1 MIMAENFFNSS
12 SSSNIIKKI
21 ELPLHTNIV
30 KKLDDFLT
38 SKKVPNLLFHG
49 ISGSG
54 KRTIVNNF
62 INKIYN
68 NNKYQIKQ
76 NVLNVNCSHGK
87 GIKFIREDLKFF
99 AKTNLQSENGVN
111 FKTIVLL
118 NADSLTTDAQS
129 ALRRCIEQF
138 SYNTRFFI
146 VVENKHQLLVPILS
160 RFCEIYV
167 PELIENGKIVNLHDK
182 FIKMNYN
189 LQDFNKAYEYISLQ
203 MSTVDINSITHNEL
217 ITFTNNIYEKGYSC
231 IDLINWIKLQSNYDE
246 LLKNSVVLYYEKIKS
261 EYRSEPL
268 LIFTV
273 LDFLLFN
280 SNNIYLSFD

>member
-1 MIMAENFFNSS
+1 MAENFFNSS
-12 SSSNIIKKI
+12 SSSNTIKII

-30 KKLDDFLT
+30 KKLDDFLN
-38 SKKVPNLLFHG
+38 SNKVPNLLFHG

-167 PELIENGKIVNLHDK
+167 PELIEK
-182 FIKMNYN
+182 
-189 LQDFNKAYEYISLQ
+189 
-203 MSTVDINSITHNEL
+203 
-217 ITFTNNIYEKGYSC
+217 
-231 IDLINWIKLQSNYDE
+231 
-246 LLKNSVVLYYEKIKS
+246 
-261 EYRSEPL
+261 
-268 LIFTV
+268 
-273 LDFLLFN
+273 
-280 SNNIYLSFD
+280 

>member
-1 MIMAENFFNSS
+1 MAENFFNTS
-12 SSSNIIKKI
+12 SSSNTIKKV

-38 SKKVPNLLFHG
+38 ANKVPNLLFHG

-68 NNKYQIKQ
+68 DNKYQIKR

-99 AKTNLQSENGVN
+99 AKTNLQSESGVN

-146 VVENKHQLLVPILS
+146 VVENKHKLLVPILS

-167 PELIENGKIVNLHDK
+167 PELIENAKIVNLHDK
-182 FIKMNYN
+182 FVNNNYN
-189 LQDFNKAYEYISLQ
+189 LQKFNNSNEYVSLQ
-203 MSTVDINSITHNEL
+203 MSNLDIESVTHKEL
-217 ITFTNNIYEKGYSC
+217 IEFTNKIYEKGFSC
-231 IDLINWIKLQSNYDE
+231 IDIINWIKLQSQYDE
-246 LLKNSVVLYYEKIKS
+246 LLKSSVILYYEKIKS

-268 LIFTV
+268 LIFTI
-273 LDFLLFN
+273 LGLLMFKN
-280 SNNIYLSFD
+280 DKLYLSFD

>member
-1 MIMAENFFNSS
+1 MAENFFNTS
-12 SSSNIIKKI
+12 SSSNPIKKV

-30 KKLDDFLT
+30 KKLDYFLT
-38 SKKVPNLLFHG
+38 ANKVPNLLFHG

-68 NNKYQIKQ
+68 DNKYQIKR

-99 AKTNLQSENGVN
+99 AKTNLQSESGVN

-146 VVENKHQLLVPILS
+146 VVENKHKLLVPILS

-167 PELIENGKIVNLHDK
+167 PELIENAKIVNLHDK
-182 FIKMNYN
+182 FVNNNYN
-189 LQDFNKAYEYISLQ
+189 LQKFNNSNEYVSLQ
-203 MSTVDINSITHNEL
+203 MSNLDIESVTHKEL
-217 ITFTNNIYEKGYSC
+217 IEFTNKIYEKGFSC
-231 IDLINWIKLQSNYDE
+231 IDIINWIKLQSQYDE
-246 LLKNSVVLYYEKIKS
+246 LLKSSVILYYEKIKS

-268 LIFTV
+268 LIFTI
-273 LDFLLFN
+273 LGLLMFKN
-280 SNNIYLSFD
+280 DKLYLSFD